1 MQTAVI
7 ANELVAEAGEDGAS
21 AWLGARIDSCVHLVI
36 HVDLGVE
43 HALHIKVAGF
53 ILLRRIHRERH

>member
-1 MQTAVI
+1 MHAAVVTD
-7 ANELVAEAGEDGAS
+7 EFVAEAGEDWAA
-21 AWLGARIDSCVHLVI
+21 AWLGARVDSCVHLVM
-36 HVDLGVE
+36 HMDLRVE

>member
-7 ANELVAEAGEDGAS
+7 THQLVAEAGEDWAA
-21 AWLGARIDSCVHLVI
+21 AWLGGRVHCCVHLVM
-36 HVDLGVE
+36 HMDLGVE
-43 HALHIKVAGF
+43 HALHIEVAGF